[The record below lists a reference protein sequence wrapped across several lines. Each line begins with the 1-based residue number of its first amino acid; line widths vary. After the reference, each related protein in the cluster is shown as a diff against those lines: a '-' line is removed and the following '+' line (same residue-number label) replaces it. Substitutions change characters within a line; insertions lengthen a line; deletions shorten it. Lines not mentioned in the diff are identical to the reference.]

1 MSETPSEASTIVLIV
16 TDPSDLGDALEEA
29 LGEEDAY
36 RVLRADHLGEEALG
50 NSPSPGEAPGPEGGP
65 DLVISP
71 LRPADRALA
80 LYRRVRS
87 DPQIPAVPALLL
99 APSVPEDAPSGD
111 APASVLDLPGL
122 GAAKREAL
130 RVLVA
135 HRLAVCDSGA
145 AAAAG
150 PSFGST
156 GSFPER
162 VRAVVERNLD
172 ASQFAVDDL
181 ADALGMSRR
190 HLTRRMKD
198 AFDAEA
204 TPAAYIRTRRLERA
218 KALLAEEPPSV
229 AAVAEAVGFR
239 SASAFT
245 KAFRQATGRV
255 PTEYAR
261 EHGELP
267 P

>member
-1 MSETPSEASTIVLIV
+1 MSETSSEASTIILIV
-16 TDPSDLGDALEEA
+16 TDPSGLGEALEEA
-29 LGEEDAY
+29 LGEEDCY
-36 RVLRADHLGEEALG
+36 RVLRADRLGEEALG
-50 NSPSPGEAPGPEGGP
+50 NSPSPGEAPRLDGGP

-71 LRPADRALA
+71 LRPAGRALA

-99 APSVPEDAPSGD
+99 APSAPEDSPSGD

-145 AAAAG
+145 AATSG
-150 PSFGST
+150 LHLPPSA
-156 GSFPER
+156 SFRER

-172 ASQFAVDDL
+172 ASQFAVEDL
-181 ADALGMSRR
+181 AGALGMSRR
-190 HLTRRMKD
+190 HLTRRMKK
-198 AFDAEA
+198 AFEA

-218 KALLAEEPPSV
+218 RALLAENPPSV

-245 KAFRQATGRV
+245 KAFRRATGRV

>member
-1 MSETPSEASTIVLIV
+1 MSETSSEASTIILIV
-16 TDPSDLGDALEEA
+16 TDPSGLGDALEET
-29 LGEEDAY
+29 LGEEDCY
-36 RVLRADHLGEEALG
+36 RVLRADHLSEEALG
-50 NSPSPGEAPGPEGGP
+50 NSPSPGEAPRLDGGP

-111 APASVLDLPGL
+111 VSPSVLDLPGL
-122 GAAKREAL
+122 GAAKRKAL

-145 AAAAG
+145 AAASG
-150 PSFGST
+150 LPLPPSA
-156 GSFPER
+156 SFRER

-172 ASQFAVDDL
+172 VPHFAVDDL
-181 ADALGMSRR
+181 AGALGMSRR
-190 HLTRRMKD
+190 HLTRRMKE
-198 AFDAEA
+198 AFGT
-204 TPAAYIRTRRLERA
+204 TPAAYIRARRLERA
-218 KALLAEEPPSV
+218 RALLAENPPSV

-245 KAFRQATGRV
+245 KAFRRHVGRV

-261 EHGELP
+261 EQSGSP

>member
-1 MSETPSEASTIVLIV
+1 MSETSSEASTIVLIV

-145 AAAAG
+145 AAASG
-150 PSFGST
+150 LHLPPSA
-156 GSFPER
+156 SFRER

-172 ASQFAVDDL
+172 ASQFAVEDL

-190 HLTRRMKD
+190 HLTRRMKE
-198 AFDAEA
+198 AFEA
-204 TPAAYIRTRRLERA
+204 APAAYIRTRRLERA

-245 KAFRQATGRV
+245 KAFRRHVGRV

-261 EHGELP
+261 EQSGSP

>member
-1 MSETPSEASTIVLIV
+1 MSETSSEASTIILIV
-16 TDPSDLGDALEEA
+16 TDPSGLGEALEEA
-29 LGEEDAY
+29 LGEEDCY
-36 RVLRADHLGEEALG
+36 RVLRADRLGEKALG
-50 NSPSPGEAPGPEGGP
+50 NPPSPGEAPRLDGGP

-71 LRPADRALA
+71 LRPAGRALA

-99 APSVPEDAPSGD
+99 APSVPEDSPSGD

-145 AAAAG
+145 AATSG
-150 PSFGST
+150 LHLPPSA
-156 GSFPER
+156 SFRER

-172 ASQFAVDDL
+172 ASQFAVEDL
-181 ADALGMSRR
+181 AGALGMSRR
-190 HLTRRMKD
+190 HLTRRMKK
-198 AFDAEA
+198 AFEA

-218 KALLAEEPPSV
+218 RALLAENPPSV

-245 KAFRQATGRV
+245 KAFRRATGRV

>member
-1 MSETPSEASTIVLIV
+1 M
-16 TDPSDLGDALEEA
+16 
-29 LGEEDAY
+29 
-36 RVLRADHLGEEALG
+36 
-50 NSPSPGEAPGPEGGP
+50 
-65 DLVISP
+65 
-71 LRPADRALA
+71 
-80 LYRRVRS
+80 
-87 DPQIPAVPALLL
+87 
-99 APSVPEDAPSGD
+99 
-111 APASVLDLPGL
+111 LDLPGL

-145 AAAAG
+145 AATSG
-150 PSFGST
+150 LHLPPSA
-156 GSFPER
+156 SFRER

-172 ASQFAVDDL
+172 ASQFAVEDL
-181 ADALGMSRR
+181 AGALGMSRR
-190 HLTRRMKD
+190 HLTRRMKK
-198 AFDAEA
+198 AFEA

-218 KALLAEEPPSV
+218 RALLAENPPSV

-245 KAFRQATGRV
+245 KAFRRATGRV